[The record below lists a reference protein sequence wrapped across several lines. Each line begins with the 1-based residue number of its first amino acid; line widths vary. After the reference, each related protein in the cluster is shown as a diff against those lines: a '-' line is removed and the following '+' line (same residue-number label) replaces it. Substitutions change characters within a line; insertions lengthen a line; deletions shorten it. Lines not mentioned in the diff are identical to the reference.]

1 MNNKSIGSTIFE
13 SKKKKKEENKKI
25 GKRIYKFFFFF
36 STNDTTKEEKEEE
49 EELFR
54 TVPIREREDSVASC
68 VLLQMRVLR
77 LNLIEKFSLLY
88 W

>member
-13 SKKKKKEENKKI
+13 SKKKKEENKKI

-36 STNDTTKEEKEEE
+36 STNDTTKEEEE

>member
-1 MNNKSIGSTIFE
+1 MNNKSIGNTIFE
-13 SKKKKKEENKKI
+13 SKKKKRREQ
-25 GKRIYKFFFFF
+25 GKLGRGFINFFFF
-36 STNDTTKEEKEEE
+36 STNDTTKEEE

-54 TVPIREREDSVASC
+54 TVPIREREDNVASC
-68 VLLQMRVLR
+68 VLLQMRVLW

>member
-1 MNNKSIGSTIFE
+1 MNNKSIGNTIFE
-13 SKKKKKEENKKI
+13 SKKKKRREQ
-25 GKRIYKFFFFF
+25 GKLGRGFINFFFF
-36 STNDTTKEEKEEE
+36 STNDTTEEEE

>member
-1 MNNKSIGSTIFE
+1 MNNKSIGNTIFE
-13 SKKKKKEENKKI
+13 SKKKKKKRTRKI
-25 GKRIYKFFFFF
+25 GKRIYKFFFF

>member
-13 SKKKKKEENKKI
+13 SKKKKEENKKI

-36 STNDTTKEEKEEE
+36 STNDTTKEEEE

-54 TVPIREREDSVASC
+54 TVPIREREDNVASC

>member
-13 SKKKKKEENKKI
+13 SKKKKKRREQ
-25 GKRIYKFFFFF
+25 GKLGRGFINFFF

>member
-1 MNNKSIGSTIFE
+1 LKA
-13 SKKKKKEENKKI
+13 KKKKRREQ
-25 GKRIYKFFFFF
+25 GKLGRGFINFFFF
-36 STNDTTKEEKEEE
+36 STNDTTKEEEE

>member
-1 MNNKSIGSTIFE
+1 LNNKSIGNTIFE
-13 SKKKKKEENKKI
+13 SKKKKRREQ
-25 GKRIYKFFFFF
+25 GKLGRGFINFFFF

>member
-1 MNNKSIGSTIFE
+1 MNNKSIGNTIFE
-13 SKKKKKEENKKI
+13 SKKKKKKRTRKI
-25 GKRIYKFFFFF
+25 GKRIYKFFFF

-54 TVPIREREDSVASC
+54 TVPIREREDNVASC

>member
-13 SKKKKKEENKKI
+13 SKKKKKKKRTRKLGRGFI
-25 GKRIYKFFFFF
+25 NFFFFF
-36 STNDTTKEEKEEE
+36 STNDTTKEEEE

-54 TVPIREREDSVASC
+54 TVPIREREDNVASC
-68 VLLQMRVLR
+68 VLLQMRVLW

>member
-13 SKKKKKEENKKI
+13 SKKKKRREQ
-25 GKRIYKFFFFF
+25 GKLGRGFINFFFF
-36 STNDTTKEEKEEE
+36 STNDTTKEEE

-54 TVPIREREDSVASC
+54 TVPIREREDNVASC
-68 VLLQMRVLR
+68 VLLQMRVLW